1 MKPTDG
7 FLKAALLA
15 GAAGGSAEMLW
26 IAAYGTLART
36 DALGVAREVTAT
48 VFPGAAG
55 LAAAPLIGIAI
66 HMLLSLALG
75 LILAKMLLGF
85 GRSSLMAAAVGALGC
100 VWALNFLVVLP
111 LVNPAF
117 VTLMPFAVT
126 LASKLLFGAAFG
138 WTLKRC
144 PA

>member
-1 MKPTDG
+1 MDTR
-7 FLKAALLA
+7 KAALLA
-15 GAAGGSAEMLW
+15 GAAGGTAEILW
-26 IAAYGTLART
+26 IAVYSSVSSTS
-36 DALGVAREVTAT
+36 ALEVAREVTTT
-48 VFPGAAG
+48 VLPAAAD

-66 HMLLSLALG
+66 HMVLSLALG
-75 LILAKMLLGF
+75 LILAKMLLGIA
-85 GRSSLMAAAVGALGC
+85 RSSLMTGALGALAC

-111 LVNPAF
+111 VVNPGF

-138 WTLKRC
+138 WTLRRC